1 MKKLWSIILLLGT
14 ISLTSCDSNE
24 EISYQDIT
32 VNFAATEIGIDE
44 SHSEAAVSVTLS
56 RTTNTDLTVVVSY
69 TANDVVYGT
78 DFTINPQPVDHKVE
92 LIIAAGSTSASFT
105 VEKVAD
111 VLFDGNETI
120 DFVIASIEP
129 TSGFRIGDNAKAVL
143 SFSEIVSSGSE
154 LTLEGKADNVN
165 YANVVYVDFSS
176 NQQLPVDRKSWNL
189 GFYNGE
195 NFRVVLNG
203 SYATAAYHFTC
214 MLFMIIHI
222 IIYYRFT
229 RVRIIEQIYKRFT

>member
-92 LIIAAGSTSASFT
+92 LIIAAGNTSASFT

-143 SFSEIVSSGSE
+143 SFS
-154 LTLEGKADNVN
+154 
-165 YANVVYVDFSS
+165 
-176 NQQLPVDRKSWNL
+176 
-189 GFYNGE
+189 
-195 NFRVVLNG
+195 
-203 SYATAAYHFTC
+203 
-214 MLFMIIHI
+214 
-222 IIYYRFT
+222 
-229 RVRIIEQIYKRFT
+229 